1 MDEHL
6 FRSVSNPA
14 RRRRLLLQHAARVA
28 QEIATAA
35 LLQTEADRRTGADP
49 DPIVLKRARDLRQ
62 VIQAAAEI
70 DDVKPRPTAL

>member
-49 DPIVLKRARDLRQ
+49 DPIVLNRARELRQ